1 MGRNALIDHTN
12 SLAADTWP
20 WYAVHCQHT
29 KEAQAAAAI
38 QTLMELQ
45 VYLPEVRQR
54 VHGKSQATAFFPG
67 YLFIRADFQIV
78 APSKLNSIPGVV
90 RLLVFD
96 DQPHSIP
103 EAVIEHIRRQIH
115 DINAFGGFAK
125 WQFQPGDTVRLKTGP
140 FRGLEAAFVGPTKP
154 SERARVLID
163 FLGSLREADVQ
174 TDDLERVSSAPLPA
188 RQERRSRGK
197 GRPIGRRTQPVT

>member
-1 MGRNALIDHTN
+1 LIDHIN

-20 WYAVHCQHT
+20 WYAVHCQTT

-38 QTLMELQ
+38 KTFMDLH
-45 VYLPEVRQR
+45 VYLPEVHQR
-54 VHGKSQATAFFPG
+54 VHGKSQAITFFPG

-78 APSKLNSIPGVV
+78 APSKLNSMPGVV

-96 DQPHSIP
+96 DQPYSIP
-103 EAVIEHIRRQIH
+103 AAVIEHIRLH
-115 DINAFGGFAK
+115 VSNINAHGGLIRQ
-125 WQFQPGDTVRLKTGP
+125 QFQPGDTVRLKAGS
-140 FRGLEAAFVGPTKP
+140 FRGLEAAFVGPMTP

-163 FLGSLREADVQ
+163 FLGSLREADVRS
-174 TDDLERVSSAPLPA
+174 DDLERVRSAALPA

-197 GRPIGRRTQPVT
+197 GRPIGRRTQPGT